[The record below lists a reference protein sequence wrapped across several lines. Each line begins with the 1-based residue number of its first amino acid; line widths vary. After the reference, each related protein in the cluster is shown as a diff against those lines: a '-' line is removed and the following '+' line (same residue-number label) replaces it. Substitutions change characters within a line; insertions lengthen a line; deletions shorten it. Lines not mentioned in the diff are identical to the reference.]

1 MSLYQKQEVVTQHKR
16 KWPLSAVQP
25 TSLYV
30 CICVCISEFF
40 VCPQRERY
48 EED

>member
-25 TSLYV
+25 SSLYV
-30 CICVCISEFF
+30 CVCISEFF
-40 VCPQRERY
+40 VCPQRGRY